1 MEDGEIIKFILHRSL
16 MILVIYILINKKILF
31 YELIFELKKTC
42 NIYYNSFFKNL
53 KSLTIIPEYLLEPP
67 IIV

>member
-16 MILVIYILINKKILF
+16 MILVIYILANKKVLF
-31 YELIFELKKTC
+31 FELIFGLEKTR
-42 NIYYNSFFKNL
+42 NVYYNSFFENL